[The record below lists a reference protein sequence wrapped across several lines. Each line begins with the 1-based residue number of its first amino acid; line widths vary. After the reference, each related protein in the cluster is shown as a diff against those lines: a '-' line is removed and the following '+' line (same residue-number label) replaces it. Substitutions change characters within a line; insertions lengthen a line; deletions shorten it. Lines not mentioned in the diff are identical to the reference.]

1 MTLASSGDEAFKAAE
16 GQNFDL
22 IIMDIILGSVSGYDV
37 ISRLRRAGN
46 HAPIII
52 LSAIADD
59 CDKVY
64 GLGIG
69 ADDYVTKP
77 FSPMVLTA
85 KVKAML
91 RRAGSET
98 EQNILSF
105 PPFKHNLKEMRFY
118 KNDREISLTTK
129 ENLIMRLFMS
139 NPNAV
144 LSMDQIYENVWGN
157 NIVDNNT
164 IMVHIQRLRRK
175 IEDDPQNPKYIR
187 TIRGLGYQFFT
198 G

>member
-1 MTLASSGDEAFKAAE
+1 
-16 GQNFDL
+16 
-22 IIMDIILGSVSGYDV
+22 
-37 ISRLRRAGN
+37 
-46 HAPIII
+46 
-52 LSAIADD
+52 
-59 CDKVY
+59 
-64 GLGIG
+64 
-69 ADDYVTKP
+69 
-77 FSPMVLTA
+77 
-85 KVKAML
+85 
-91 RRAGSET
+91 
-98 EQNILSF
+98 
-105 PPFKHNLKEMRFY
+105 MRFY